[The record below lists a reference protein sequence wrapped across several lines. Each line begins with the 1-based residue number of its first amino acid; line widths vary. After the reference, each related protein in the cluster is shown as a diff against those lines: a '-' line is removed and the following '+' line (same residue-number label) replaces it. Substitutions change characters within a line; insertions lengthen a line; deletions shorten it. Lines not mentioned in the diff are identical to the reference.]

1 MEAAAAFLWNERL
14 TLAMEPNVMPPE
26 SDESVAAILLAAGKS
41 TRMRSRIPK
50 PLHPL
55 CGLPMTAHV
64 IRACRS
70 AGIARVVVVVGHEA
84 DAVKAGLGDEVEYA
98 LQTTQRGTG
107 DAVNSAKELLGDW
120 PGTIVV
126 LVGDM
131 PLLPAA
137 SLETLLARHRESQ
150 AAATLLTALSE
161 DATGY
166 GRIVRDASGNFTRI
180 VEQKD
185 ASPEEQKIREWNP
198 SIYAFQGPEL
208 WRALTEVT
216 PNNAQGEYYLTDT
229 AGILAAQGKSVLA
242 IPAADASLVVGINNR
257 VELANVAGMMRR
269 RILNEMMLSGVSI
282 TDPANTYIDVDVT
295 VGQDTVI
302 EPNTYL
308 LRGTAIGEQCVIGPS
323 TRIERSTLGNN
334 VRVVMS
340 QVTESVLGNGVKVGP
355 FAHLRPNS
363 RLADNVKI
371 GDFVEV
377 KNSTLGIGAQASHLS
392 YIGDAEIGA
401 GVNIGAGAI
410 TCNYDGVNK
419 FKTIVGD
426 GAFIGSNSTLIAPVT
441 IGAGAF
447 VAAASPV
454 NEDVPPEALAIAR
467 VRPTIKPDW
476 AAHRRAA
483 KKK

>member
-1 MEAAAAFLWNERL
+1 
-14 TLAMEPNVMPPE
+14 MPPE

-41 TRMRSRIPK
+41 TRMRSRLPK
-50 PLHPL
+50 PLHPI

-64 IRACRS
+64 VRACRS
-70 AGIARVVVVVGHEA
+70 AGIGRIVVVVGHEA
-84 DAVKAGLGDEVEYA
+84 DAVKAGLGGEVEYA

-107 DAVNSAKELLGDW
+107 DAVNSAKDLLGDW
-120 PGTIVV
+120 SGTIVV

-131 PLLPAA
+131 PLLPVE
-137 SLETLLARHRESQ
+137 SLQTLLAQHRESR

-166 GRIVRDASGNFTRI
+166 GRIVRDPNGAFVRI

-185 ASPEEQKIREWNP
+185 ASPQERDIREWNP
-198 SIYAFQGPEL
+198 SIYAFSGPEL
-208 WRALTEVT
+208 WEALQQVT

-229 AGILAAQGKSVLA
+229 VGILAAQGRPVVA
-242 IPAADASLVVGINNR
+242 VPAADARLVVGINNR
-257 VELANVAGMMRR
+257 VELANVAALMRR
-269 RILNEMMLSGVSI
+269 RLLTDAMLSGVSI
-282 TDPANTYIDVDVT
+282 TDPASAYIEVDVEI
-295 VGQDTVI
+295 GQDTVI

-308 LRGTAIGEQCVIGPS
+308 LRGTKIGEECVIGPS
-323 TRIERSTLGNN
+323 TRIENSTIGNK

-340 QVTESVLGNGVKVGP
+340 QVTESVLEDGVKVGP
-355 FAHLRPNS
+355 FAHLRPKTH
-363 RLADNVKI
+363 LAANVKI

-377 KNSTLGIGAQASHLS
+377 KNATLGVGAQASHLA

-410 TCNYDGVNK
+410 TCNYDGVHKHRTVVEDN
-419 FKTIVGD
+419 
-426 GAFIGSNSTLIAPVT
+426 AFIGSNSTLIAPVR

-447 VAAASPV
+447 VAAASPIT
-454 NEDVPPEALAIAR
+454 EDVPPGALAVAR

-476 AAHRRAA
+476 AAKRRAA
-483 KKK
+483 QTK